1 MRNNSNGFAHS
12 GLWKKLIAISEPWLT
27 VVDTVPYFLQI
38 QNSWIYV
45 IEFCLYRL
53 VCFILQGPMFK
64 VDGDSDQFAEEAKY
78 FTESRLLQR
87 DVEIVLEGVSNANIL
102 GTIIHPV
109 RNENIMF

>member
-1 MRNNSNGFAHS
+1 MEKADTFT
-12 GLWKKLIAISEPWLT
+12 AISGPWLT
-27 VVDTVPYFLQI
+27 AVDTVPYFLQI
-38 QNSWIYV
+38 QNSRINV
-45 IEFCLYRL
+45 IEFRLYRL
-53 VCFILQGPMFK
+53 VYFIFLQGPMFK